1 MRVLKL
7 LLLTCMVSMCCSVP
21 SFAFD
26 KALIGS
32 WSTNAGNGTVRWD
45 IRFGGACTWTKQGP
59 SGSFTESGT
68 LNASDGQWMKSSK
81 SGSDSGTY
89 SFNGA
94 DKFVT
99 VSSKLG
105 RAEWTRISV
114 DSSTA
119 AVAPYAMAT
128 GGATSGTAAKPVNDW
143 QASGA
148 GQKSFDSVSATRSGV
163 ASANLTGN
171 VQETNH
177 GSSKLKQ
184 FFKSVVPVVGA
195 AADIVAP
202 SGNSSHYQSSQSNA
216 NHETS
221 FYPPYMGGAG
231 GGQSQAGGS
240 GLGRFVAGMSGG
252 NLAGALSGG
261 ALMGGGDARS
271 MLLDNFPLP
280 PAADDAERFGLPGLA
295 KMAGGGMRKRE
306 FRAVF

>member
-1 MRVLKL
+1 MRALKL
-7 LLLTCMVSMCCSVP
+7 LLLTCMMSICCSQP

-32 WSTNAGNGTVRWD
+32 WMTNAGNGTVRWD

-59 SGSFTESGT
+59 SGSFTETGT

-81 SGSDSGTY
+81 SGSDSGSY
-89 SFNGA
+89 SFSGT

-105 RAEWTRISV
+105 RAEWTRVSGDTSASAI
-114 DSSTA
+114 
-119 AVAPYAMAT
+119 APLTVAT
-128 GGATSGTAAKPVNDW
+128 GGGIAGTSAKPANDWSASGSGQRATDAASATLSGAAK
-143 QASGA
+143 
-148 GQKSFDSVSATRSGV
+148 
-163 ASANLTGN
+163 
-171 VQETNH
+171 ETKH

-184 FFKSVVPVVGA
+184 FFKSVAPVVGA

-202 SGNSSHYQSSQSNA
+202 SGNSSNYQPYPSNS
-216 NHETS
+216 NYETS
-221 FYPPYMGGAG
+221 FYPPSMGGAG
-231 GGQSQAGGS
+231 GGQSPGSGS
-240 GLGRFVAGMSGG
+240 GLGRLVAGMAGG
-252 NLAGALSGG
+252 NLSGAVPGAGF
-261 ALMGGGDARS
+261 MGGGDAHS
-271 MLLDNFPLP
+271 LLIDNFPLP